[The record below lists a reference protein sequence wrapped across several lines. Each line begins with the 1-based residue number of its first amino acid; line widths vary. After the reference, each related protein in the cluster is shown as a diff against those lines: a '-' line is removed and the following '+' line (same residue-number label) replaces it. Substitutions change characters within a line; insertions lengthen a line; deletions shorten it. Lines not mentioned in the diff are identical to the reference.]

1 VVALLGPWR
10 VRLAEPALA
19 DAIEPALAAL
29 ARGEE
34 PDGALLVKRSRARV
48 VLRLPLA
55 DGSDAFLKWSRRERL
70 RWQRSGAAS
79 EYRNLRRV
87 RAAGIPAVEPLAL
100 AERNVGLRRGALL
113 VTRAAPG
120 ATPVVEALRS
130 LDAPAQQALL
140 AAAAALARRLHEA
153 QLWHRDFHVGNLLR
167 TGSGE
172 LLLVDLQKL
181 IALPFPLPPALR
193 ARDLVWLVSDGR
205 LGRAASP
212 REIAGAYLAAA
223 PGGPEHERFAALLAH
238 ASTRAARARLTSRE
252 RRCVLASTG
261 FRIESRGARRVLRRA
276 DVTTSAA
283 LEAAAQARGGAPLRI
298 PAFHGGPPPGP
309 SPAPFERGQGAAEA
323 DAPASGPACLRSF
336 SAGLGVTEPL
346 ALAHPGLRAWRLA
359 HALLLRGLDTPAP
372 LALVESWRFG
382 AVSRSLLITRCV
394 DDAVELAKGLAGDA
408 ARARATGAELARL
421 HAHGAELARAALHVA
436 SAARTLVALA
446 PEGARIH
453 AELSPARAERDLD
466 RIARTLAPAERDA
479 FVAGYRDAARS

>member
-48 VLRLPLA
+48 VLRLALA
-55 DGSDAFLKWSRRERL
+55 DGSDVFIKWARRERL

-79 EYRNLRRV
+79 EYGNLRRV

-100 AERNVGLRRGALL
+100 AERNAGLRREALL

-120 ATPVVEALRS
+120 ATPVAEALRT

-140 AAAAALARRLHEA
+140 AGAAALARRLHEA
-153 QLWHRDFHVGNLLR
+153 RLWHRDFHVGNLLR
-167 TGSGE
+167 SGGE

-212 REIAGAYLAAA
+212 REIASAYLAAA
-223 PGGPEHERFAALLAH
+223 PGGPERERFTALLAR
-238 ASTRAARARLTSRE
+238 ASTRAARARLASRE

-283 LEAAAQARGGAPLRI
+283 LEAAAAARGGEPLRI
-298 PAFHGGPPPGP
+298 PAFQGGPPPGP
-309 SPAPFERGQGAAEA
+309 APAPFERGQGAAEA

-336 SAGLGVTEPL
+336 SAGLGVTEPI
-346 ALAHPGLRAWRLA
+346 AFAHPGLRAWRLA

-382 AVSRSLLITRCV
+382 AVSGSVLITRCA
-394 DDAVELAKGLAGDA
+394 DEAVELAKGVAGDA
-408 ARARATGAELARL
+408 EGARAAGAALARL
-421 HAHGAELARAALHVA
+421 HAHGAELARAALRLRTA
-436 SAARTLVALA
+436 SRTLVALA

-453 AELSPARAERDLD
+453 GELSPARAERDLD
-466 RIARTLAPAERDA
+466 RIARTLAPAEREA
-479 FVAGYRDAARS
+479 LVAGYREAARS